1 MASQTDLQAQPDTL
15 LEVKKRAR
23 RRLVGAIVL
32 VIVAIIVLPLLLEGD
47 PQPLGD
53 QVNIQIPAID
63 DDDKFVSKLPPVSNK
78 PGAYVPQK
86 SDAKPSDTA
95 VSSPVAKEPETT
107 TKSTTQSS
115 ETFVIQLAAY
125 TEQQTAQDLQAKLK
139 AEGYPAYLETVES
152 SKGPLYRVRSGPYT
166 TRESAEAA
174 RIELKNKGYSGI
186 ISGAKQ

>member
-32 VIVAIIVLPLLLEGD
+32 VIAAVIVLPLLLEGD

-53 QVNIQIPAID
+53 QVKIRIPAID
-63 DDDKFVSKLPPVSNK
+63 DDDKFVSKLPPASNK
-78 PGAYVPQK
+78 TGAAVPQK
-86 SDAKPSDTA
+86 SDVKSSDTA
-95 VSSPVAKEPETT
+95 TSSPIAKEPETT
-107 TKSTTQSS
+107 AKSAAQSS
-115 ETFVIQLAAY
+115 EAFVIQLAAY
-125 TEQQTAQDLQAKLK
+125 AEQQTAQELQAKLK
-139 AEGYPAYLETVES
+139 TEGYPTYLETVES